1 MLDRI
6 VTGRPEAK
14 FVRTGNADSNA
25 AMLGINHALGFQPYI
40 SRALWQLDTDKA
52 LAYLAER
59 S

>member
-1 MLDRI
+1 
-6 VTGRPEAK
+6 
-14 FVRTGNADSNA
+14 
-25 AMLGINHALGFQPYI
+25 MLGINHALGFQPYI